1 MAGDVNMDGAVTV
14 QDATLVQQF
23 IVGEDPA
30 DFNEACADVNG
41 DGVITSA
48 DVTLILE
55 DIVGT
60 SVVAPQATA
69 VDLVDTQVR
78 LEA

>member
-1 MAGDVNMDGAVTV
+1 MDGAVTV